1 MLYFAYGSNMDWD
14 QMKERCPSARFVGVA
29 ELRDHRLAF
38 TRRSVK
44 RGCGVC
50 DAVSHSGKVMWGA
63 VFEIDEVDV
72 GRLDMQEGYQPGRA
86 KNSYWRREC
95 HVFLDG
101 DNTQPMAVVSYFGDP
116 QDNPP
121 LPNSKYKNLLVLGAR
136 RWQLPDAYVKQLEAI
151 EASD

>member
-14 QMKERCPSARFVGVA
+14 QMKERCASARFVGMA
-29 ELRDHRLAF
+29 ELRDHKLAF

-50 DAVSHSGKVMWGA
+50 DAVPLSGNSMWGA
-63 VFEIDEVDV
+63 VFEVVDADI
-72 GRLDMQEGYQPGRA
+72 GRLDVHEGYQPGRA
-86 KNSYWRREC
+86 KNSYWRKEC
-95 HVFLDG
+95 HVYVNG
-101 DNTQPMAVVSYFGDP
+101 DDKQPMAVVSYFGDP

-121 LPNSKYKNLLVLGAR
+121 LPNSKYKNLLISGAR

-151 EASD
+151 EVSD